1 MGINGQISI
10 LNIFNGAKFICY
22 VLIFCIICVYEFKR
36 SRNVDL
42 RAKKPPKFHKNLIIS
57 NRVFQISGF
66 TKKPKAF
73 CPFNEIGDRSETH
86 QPTFPFSIWS
96 INHHFFPKYKL
107 ESFRSIPY
115 LMNFPS
121 NFHITVFWEYDKDTS
136 PLSFQLK
143 FWININLFREQ
154 VTMRR
159 IVSNMVLSQ
168 VLPFSR

>member
-1 MGINGQISI
+1 MSI
-10 LNIFNGAKFICY
+10 HSNMKSIDSAA
-22 VLIFCIICVYEFKR
+22 
-36 SRNVDL
+36 NVN
-42 RAKKPPKFHKNLIIS
+42 FHKNLIIS

-121 NFHITVFWEYDKDTS
+121 NFHITVFWDYDIDTS
-136 PLSFQLK
+136 PLSLQLK